1 LISGEIPSRLILSEF
16 IQLIYIFKYKRSN
29 KMNESAKIYLV
40 GTGPGD
46 PDLLTVKAFRL
57 LQNAD
62 VVIYDRL
69 VSDGI
74 LQQIPAGVSKIYVGK
89 KTGSHTLPQDE
100 INQLLLNL
108 ADTKRTI
115 VRLKGGDPFIFGR
128 GSEEALL
135 LAQHGI
141 KFEIVPG
148 ITAASACSTYA
159 GIPLTHR
166 GLSQGVQ
173 IITGHSQKK
182 HSLNLDW
189 DSLADANKTIVIYMG
204 LANIKLISDNLINAG
219 LDKNTPAA
227 AIQNGTTAKQNRILT
242 TLFKLADDTSMLQ
255 APVIF
260 VIGKVVSLSTQLD
273 WFETENAI
281 DADFSDHVQS
291 LHG

>member
-1 LISGEIPSRLILSEF
+1 
-16 IQLIYIFKYKRSN
+16 
-29 KMNESAKIYLV
+29 MNQSKKVYLV

-46 PDLLTVKAFRL
+46 PDLLTVKALRL
-57 LQNAD
+57 IQNAD

-69 VSDGI
+69 VSEGI
-74 LQQIPAGVSKIYVGK
+74 LEQIPAGVSKIYVGK
-89 KTGSHTLPQDE
+89 KTGNHTLPQDE

-108 ADTKRTI
+108 ADTKRSI

-135 LAQHGI
+135 LAQNGV

-148 ITAASACSTYA
+148 ITAASACTTYA

-166 GLSQGVQ
+166 GFSQGVQ
-173 IITGHSQKK
+173 IVTGHSQADQP
-182 HSLNLDW
+182 LELDW
-189 DSLADANKTIVIYMG
+189 ASLADANKTIVVYMG
-204 LANIKLISDNLINAG
+204 FANRELISNKLIEAG

-227 AIQNGTTAKQNRILT
+227 AIQNGTTVKQKSILT
-242 TLFKLADDTSMLQ
+242 TLEKLAEDTSMLQ

-260 VIGKVVSLSTQLD
+260 VIGKVVSLANQLN
-273 WFETENAI
+273 WFEIENAI
-281 DADFSDHVQS
+281 EGDFTDNEQS

>member
-1 LISGEIPSRLILSEF
+1 MNQSR
-16 IQLIYIFKYKRSN
+16 KV
-29 KMNESAKIYLV
+29 YLV

-46 PDLLTVKAFRL
+46 PDLLTVKALRL

-69 VSDGI
+69 VSEGI
-74 LQQIPAGVSKIYVGK
+74 LEQIPAGVSKIYVGK
-89 KTGSHTLPQDE
+89 KTGNHTLPQDE
-100 INQLLLNL
+100 INQLLLKL
-108 ADTKRTI
+108 AETKRTV

-135 LAQHGI
+135 LAENGI
-141 KFEIVPG
+141 NFEIVPG
-148 ITAASACSTYA
+148 ITAASACTTYA

-173 IITGHSQKK
+173 IVTGHSQADQP
-182 HSLNLDW
+182 LELDW
-189 DSLADANKTIVIYMG
+189 PSLADENKTTVIYMG
-204 LANIKLISDNLINAG
+204 FANRELISNKLIEAG

-227 AIQNGTTAKQNRILT
+227 AIQNGTTAKQNSILT
-242 TLFKLADDTSMLQ
+242 TLAKLAEDTSMLQ

-260 VIGKVVSLSTQLD
+260 VIGKVVSLANQLD
-273 WFETENAI
+273 WFEVENAI
-281 DADFSDHVQS
+281 EGDFTDNEKS

>member
-1 LISGEIPSRLILSEF
+1 M
-16 IQLIYIFKYKRSN
+16 N
-29 KMNESAKIYLV
+29 KSARVYLV

-46 PDLLTVKAFRL
+46 PDLLTVKALRL

-69 VSDGI
+69 VSEGI

-89 KTGSHTLPQDE
+89 KSGNHTLPQDE

-141 KFEIVPG
+141 KFEVVPG
-148 ITAASACSTYA
+148 ITAASACTTYA

-166 GLSQGVQ
+166 GLSRGVQ
-173 IITGHSQKK
+173 IVTGHSQADQP
-182 HSLNLDW
+182 LDLDW
-189 DSLADANKTIVIYMG
+189 ESLADENKTTVIYMG
-204 LANIKLISDNLINAG
+204 FANRELISNKLIEAG

-227 AIQNGTTAKQNRILT
+227 AIQNGTTAKQNSVFT
-242 TLFKLADDTSMLQ
+242 TLVNLAEDTSKLQ

-260 VIGKVVSLSTQLD
+260 VIGKVVSLANQLD
-273 WFETENAI
+273 WFEVENAI
-281 DADFSDHVQS
+281 EGNFTDNEKS

>member
-1 LISGEIPSRLILSEF
+1 
-16 IQLIYIFKYKRSN
+16 
-29 KMNESAKIYLV
+29 MNESAKVYLV

-46 PDLLTVKAFRL
+46 PDLLTVKALRL

-62 VVIYDRL
+62 VIIYDRL
-69 VSDGI
+69 VSKGI
-74 LQQIPAGVSKIYVGK
+74 LEQIPAGVSQIYVGK
-89 KTGSHTLPQDE
+89 KSGNHSLPQDE
-100 INQLLLNL
+100 INQLLLKL
-108 ADTKRTI
+108 AKTERTI

-135 LAQHGI
+135 LARNGI

-148 ITAASACSTYA
+148 ITAASACTTYA

-173 IITGHSQKK
+173 IVTGHSQADQP
-182 HSLNLDW
+182 LELDW
-189 DSLADANKTIVIYMG
+189 NSLADAKKTIVIYMG
-204 LANIKLISDNLINAG
+204 LANIKLISDKLINAG

-227 AIQNGTTAKQNRILT
+227 AIQNGTTGKQNRILT

-260 VIGKVVSLSTQLD
+260 VIGKVVSLAEQLD
-273 WFETENAI
+273 WFEVEKAI
-281 DADFSDHVQS
+281 EGDFTDIGKS

>member
-1 LISGEIPSRLILSEF
+1 MNQSRTV
-16 IQLIYIFKYKRSN
+16 
-29 KMNESAKIYLV
+29 YLV

-46 PDLLTVKAFRL
+46 PELLTVKAHRL
-57 LQNAD
+57 IQNAD

-69 VSDGI
+69 VSEGI

-89 KTGSHTLPQDE
+89 KTGCHTLPQDE
-100 INQLLLNL
+100 INQLLLKL
-108 ADTKRTI
+108 AETRRTI

-141 KFEIVPG
+141 NFEVVPG
-148 ITAASACSTYA
+148 ITAASACTTYA

-166 GLSQGVQ
+166 GMSQGVQ
-173 IITGHSQKK
+173 IVTGHSQADEP
-182 HSLNLDW
+182 LDLDW
-189 DSLADANKTIVIYMG
+189 ASLADENKTTVIYMG
-204 LANIKLISDNLINAG
+204 FANRELISNKLIEAG

-227 AIQNGTTAKQNRILT
+227 AIQNGTTAKQDSILT
-242 TLFKLADDTSMLQ
+242 TLENLAEDTSMLQ

-260 VIGKVVSLSTQLD
+260 VIGKVVSLADQLN
-273 WFETENAI
+273 WFEVENAI
-281 DADFSDHVQS
+281 EGDFTDNEKS